1 MMAQWRDVRMI
12 SVQFELCSQH
22 SHANDS
28 RSPVPETGRCSRRI
42 SRTEARR
49 GLERLV
55 GVHRRGRSLPGERRI
70 GRFQGGTAGGRGR
83 SLPEKR
89 IRRLQGRT
97 AGGHDVGVEQ
107 GNGDRTCLKEPMTGL
122 LCGAVTL
129 VLLGLSRS
137 TCDREEGIGT

>member
-12 SVQFELCSQH
+12 SVQFELCSQL
-22 SHANDS
+22 S
-28 RSPVPETGRCSRRI
+28 RASDACGPIPEIGCSLRRVG
-42 SRTEARR
+42 RTETRQSC
-49 GLERLV
+49 ERLV
-55 GVHRRGRSLPGERRI
+55 GVHR
-70 GRFQGGTAGGRGR
+70 RGR